1 MLQVVSPKAPYDA
14 IVVGSGATGG
24 WAAKKLTESGMRVA
38 LLEAGKKITP
48 RDFTEHK
55 PSWQLP
61 YLGLSPKI
69 LRERPIQGLVYACR
83 EYNYDWFVN
92 DLENPYTQVKPS
104 IGSACVCSADAR

>member
-1 MLQVVSPKAPYDA
+1 MLQIVAPNEHYDA

-24 WAAKKLTESGMRVA
+24 WAAKKLTAAGMRVA

-48 RDFTEHK
+48 ADFTEHK

-69 LRERPIQGLVYACR
+69 REERPIQSLCYACR
-83 EYNYDWFVN
+83 EYDYDWFVN
-92 DLENPYTQVKPS
+92 ARENPCTQVK
-104 IGSACVCSADAR
+104 AFR